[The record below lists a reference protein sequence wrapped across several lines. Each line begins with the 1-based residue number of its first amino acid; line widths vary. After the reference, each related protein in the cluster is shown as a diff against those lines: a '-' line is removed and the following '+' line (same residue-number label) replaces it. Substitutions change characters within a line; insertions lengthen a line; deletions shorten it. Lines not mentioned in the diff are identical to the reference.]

1 MFLICIANSATMKLT
16 AIKLFA
22 LLILFPFSVLQGQNK
37 GVRTGAEPGWV
48 TRNPVHYTMN
58 SLDDEADDG
67 YVDLMYEKQVS
78 LIQPASFYKKAIK
91 IISEAGVQNSSKISI
106 SFDPSYQDLCFHSI
120 RIVRGSQTINKLQ
133 LSRIKTIQQ
142 ETELDRFIY
151 NGSLTAVLVL
161 DDVRKGDVIEYSY
174 TIKGMNPIFGDKY
187 SDMYDVRFTV
197 PVYQLYY
204 KLVTPKE
211 RPVTIKNSQVAI
223 SPVVSSTA
231 KDVTYEWKQE
241 NLSSLYIEDDLPSWY
256 DPYPMIMV
264 SEFKS
269 WQEVNNWA
277 LRLFPF
283 NVPLSAALQNQV
295 AEIKKKHTNPEN
307 RILAALRFVQDDVR
321 YMGIEMGV
329 NSHQPHSPAQVLSQ
343 RFGDCKDKSYLLC
356 TLLRA
361 MGIEASPVFIN
372 TTYKKT
378 IGNWLPSAKA
388 FDHTTVR
395 VKLNG
400 SFYFFDP
407 TISYQR
413 GSLQDISF
421 PDYQVGLVITDTTTG
436 LTSIPLQEKGMVK
449 VKEVFNVRHMGG
461 SAQLI
466 VTTRYTGSYADDV
479 RSVFQNSSIYEKRK
493 DYEDYYSDYIDKIKA
508 DSLDYIDDEQTGAF
522 TTIEHYTVSDF
533 WGTST
538 ALKKASFQPYVIDG
552 IIKKPKEQDRTMPFY
567 QVFPARYE
575 EEIEINLPEPWNIKD
590 ESEEV
595 NGPGF
600 IVSYHYKCI
609 GKRIKLQYAYENLKD
624 HVLPGEASAFFAS
637 MKRANESLGYTITQ
651 TIEDSSI
658 TSTASGSMSNAYT
671 SLYIVLGLC
680 VFITIMVRRGRH

>member
-1 MFLICIANSATMKLT
+1 MTLT
-16 AIKLFA
+16 AKGLYIL
-22 LLILFPFSVLQGQNK
+22 LLIFSFSLLHAQNK
-37 GVRTGAEPGWV
+37 GVKTGAEPVWI
-48 TRNPVHYTMN
+48 TKNPVPYTMN

-67 YVDLMYEKQVS
+67 YVDLVYEKQVS
-78 LIQPASFYKKAIK
+78 LVQPASFYKKAIK
-91 IISEAGVQNSSKISI
+91 IISEAGVQNSSEVSI
-106 SFDPSYQDLCFHSI
+106 SFDPSYQELCFHSI
-120 RIVRGSQTINKLQ
+120 RIIRGSQTISKLQ

-142 ETELDRFIY
+142 ETELNRFIY

-174 TIKGMNPIFGDKY
+174 TIKGMNPIFGGKY
-187 SDMYDVRFTV
+187 SDMYDVGFTV

-204 KLVTPKE
+204 KLITPKE
-211 RPVTIKNSQVAI
+211 KPVTIKNSQTTI
-223 SPVVSSTA
+223 SPVVTSSA
-231 KDVTYEWKQE
+231 KEVTYEWKQE

-277 LRLFPF
+277 LRLFSF
-283 NVPLSAALQNQV
+283 NTPLSAALQNQV
-295 AEIKKKHTNPEN
+295 DQINKKYKNPED

-329 NSHQPHSPAQVLSQ
+329 HSHKPHSPSQVLSQ

-356 TLLRA
+356 TLLKA

-378 IGNWLPSAKA
+378 IRNWLPSGKA

-395 VKLNG
+395 LKLNG

-413 GSLQDISF
+413 GRLQDISF

-449 VKEVFNVRHMGG
+449 VKEVFNVRSMSGT
-461 SAQLI
+461 AKMV
-466 VTTRYTGSYADDV
+466 VTTKYTGSYADNIRND
-479 RSVFQNSSIYEKRK
+479 FQSSSIYELQKN
-493 DYEDYYSDYIDKIKA
+493 YEDFYRDYFEKIKA
-508 DSLDYIDDEQTGAF
+508 DSLKYTDDEQTGTF
-522 TTIEHYTVSDF
+522 TTMEYYTVSEF
-533 WGTST
+533 WGTFT
-538 ALKKASFQPYVIDG
+538 TLKKASFQPFVIDG
-552 IIKKPKEQDRTMPFY
+552 VFKKPKDQERTMPFY
-567 QVFPARYE
+567 QTFPARYE
-575 EEIEINLPEPWNIKD
+575 EEIEINLPEPWKLKN
-590 ESEEV
+590 ESEEF

-600 IVSYHYKCI
+600 LLSYRYKCT
-609 GKRIKLQYAYENLKD
+609 GNRITLLYTYENHKD
-624 HVLPGEASAFFAS
+624 HVLPEETKAFFFN
-637 MKRANESLGYTITQ
+637 MNRANESLGYTITH
-651 TIEDSSI
+651 TVEDSSVA
-658 TSTASGSMSNAYT
+658 SSASGSLSNAYT

-680 VFITIMVRRGRH
+680 VFITIMVRRGRN